1 MTKILFIGIKY
12 GYKRLNHHMTEN
24 VQEKYSS
31 SVKVWHD
38 LKMQKR
44 IIKNHVKYCPGD
56 LISALFNGALN

>member
-1 MTKILFIGIKY
+1 
-12 GYKRLNHHMTEN
+12 MTEN

-38 LKMQKR
+38 QKMQKR
-44 IIKNHVKYCPGD
+44 IIKNHAKYCPGD